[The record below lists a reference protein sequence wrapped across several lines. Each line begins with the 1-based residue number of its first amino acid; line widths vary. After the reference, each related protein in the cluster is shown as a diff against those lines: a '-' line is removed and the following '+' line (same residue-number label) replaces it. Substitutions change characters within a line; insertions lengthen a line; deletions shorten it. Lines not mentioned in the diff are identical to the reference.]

1 MNIETTSQEHR
12 ETIVLRAMTLG
23 NLTFEDAEQIDALVC
38 DALGIEQ
45 MEEPPEF
52 MLLAQQ

>member
-1 MNIETTSQEHR
+1 MNIETTPQEHR

>member
-1 MNIETTSQEHR
+1 MKIETTPQEHR
-12 ETIVLRAMTLG
+12 EIIVLRAMVLG
-23 NLTFEDAEQIDALVC
+23 NLSLEDAEQIDALVC

>member
-1 MNIETTSQEHR
+1 MEIETTPQEHR
-12 ETIVLRAMTLG
+12 ETIVLRAMALG

-38 DALGIEQ
+38 EALGIEQ
-45 MEEPPEF
+45 MEDPPEF